1 MLTRLRHLI
10 LLTLLGLPLT
20 TPLWR
25 LTAVPC
31 THDGHLHYHRIAAM
45 RYAWENGLYF
55 TRWLPDLAFG
65 YGYPFFVYREPAPLY
80 AGLFPHLLGLPLP
93 AASNLFYAL
102 CILACGWFMFLWVR
116 DVLGQPA
123 AYVAAFAYMS
133 APYVLVD
140 SLIRGNAP
148 ETLALPLFPLLLWAG
163 RRWLLG
169 GNKRPFLIATFSLA
183 LLSLSHNIS
192 LLIFTPTLLVYL
204 LAIGKIYH
212 LKWQPLLPR
221 LVLLFGLGLGM
232 TIFYSGGALLE
243 LNAVTLEQSTTT
255 RNNDF
260 RFNFAS
266 WGEILAPVTPE
277 DPTLVNP
284 PLPFRLGWVPLGL
297 AVVGVV
303 LFVWGGRGAEEQG
316 SRGETRSPLLPC
328 SPAPPLSQEQTAH
341 IWLMLAATAVYLLM
355 ALPLSQ
361 PLWES
366 LPLIDFVQFPWRFI
380 GRAALPVA
388 FLAGLPFSNQLSAIS
403 YQLSVSP
410 TPHTP
415 HPTPHALRYL
425 LPLALLLLFLEAV
438 PNLYPRI
445 CPEASFPTINDVHAY
460 ERETGLVGVDPEG
473 SYFPRTV
480 QKRPLSSPLEAN
492 YQAEQPPQ
500 RFDLPASVT
509 IHSQS
514 NQPRS
519 GQTSLSSPEPFTAR
533 FLSFAFPGWV
543 ATVDGQPV
551 PITPNNPEGLIT
563 FPVPAGNHDI
573 AIRWGSTPI
582 RSALVALSLL
592 ALAATTALGYWLSHF
607 TTASRTVISYQ
618 SAGSPRRHERHA
630 PPLITD
636 YRLLITAFTLL
647 LLKTAVFDHLPTAL
661 NQPGQPNITHPASLQ
676 AAELRLDGYNLSQS
690 SVASGSTFDI
700 DLAWTAVSAPTTQYQ
715 SNVWLADANG
725 LLWSD
730 KETHRPRLYEDL
742 PPTVQWQPGE
752 WGWDSREVAVLPGT
766 PPGVYNIVV
775 TQFDRSTLQPLTL
788 TDSQTGA
795 VMGPTAVLGQIT
807 VTLPNRPTPLTPQ
820 VAQSGDLAEFGL
832 ILHGYSQDREQ
843 AAPGD
848 PLLLTLFWE
857 RTGDLRATFPLELRD
872 AAGNAVTDWP
882 LSPPASDDL
891 WPRGY
896 FLRAQQ
902 SLRLPA
908 SLGSGSYQFFVAD
921 IPLGGLAIEAPE
933 RVFVQPTVET
943 ALNTPF
949 LDPGTNQPLTT
960 LIGLTISN
968 LQSPISLLWQANAET
983 PTSYRVFIHLVDQD
997 GQIVAQADGEP
1008 ANWSRPTSG
1017 WAPGEYISDSH
1028 TLSLPTDL
1036 APNLTLRI
1044 GLYNPATGQRLVTP
1058 SGGDFVVVPLP

>member
-1 MLTRLRHLI
+1 MRRLLTHFQHLL

-80 AGLFPHLLGLPLP
+80 AGLIPHLLGLPLP

-116 DVLGQPA
+116 DILGQPA

-133 APYVLVD
+133 ASYVLVD

-148 ETLALPLFPLLLWAG
+148 EALALPLFPLLLWAG

-169 GNKRPFLIATFSLA
+169 GNKRPFLITTFSLA

-204 LAIGKIYH
+204 LAIGWLY
-212 LKWQPLLPR
+212 R
-221 LVLLFGLGLGM
+221 LNWRPFCTRIALLFGLGLGM

-303 LFVWGGRGAEEQG
+303 LFALKMIRDWRLEIGDSPSISNLQ
-316 SRGETRSPLLPC
+316 SPIPQETKW
-328 SPAPPLSQEQTAH
+328 H
-341 IWLMLAATAVYLLM
+341 VVLMLAATAVYLLI

-380 GRAALPVA
+380 GRTALPVA
-388 FLAGLPFSNQLSAIS
+388 FLAGLSFSNQLS
-403 YQLSVSP
+403 VNP

-415 HPTPHALRYL
+415 HPTPHTLRYL

-438 PNLYPRI
+438 PNLYPRL
-445 CPEASFPTINDVHAY
+445 CQEAGFPTINDVHAY

-492 YQAEQPPQ
+492 YQAGQPPQ

-509 IHSQS
+509 IYSQS

-519 GQTSLSSPEPFTAR
+519 GQTSLSNPEPFTAR

-543 ATVDGQPV
+543 ATIDGQPV
-551 PITPNNPEGLIT
+551 PITPSAPEGLIT
-563 FPVPAGNHDI
+563 FPVPAGEHELVV
-573 AIRWGSTPI
+573 RWGSTPV

-592 ALAATTALGYWLSHF
+592 ALAITVILGYQLSVVSH
-607 TTASRTVISYQ
+607 Q
-618 SAGSPRRHERHA
+618 SAGFHTQAKPQKR
-630 PPLITD
+630 PLITD
-636 YRLLITAFTLL
+636 YRLLITGFVLL
-647 LLKTAVFDHLPTAL
+647 LLKTAVFDHLPTPL
-661 NQPGQPNITHPASLQ
+661 NQPSRPNVTHTAGLQ
-676 AAELRLDGYNLSQS
+676 AAELRLDGYNLSQN

-700 DLAWTAVSAPTTQYQ
+700 DLAWTAVSAPATQYQ

-775 TQFDRSTLQPLTL
+775 TQFDRNTLQPLTL

-795 VMGPTAVLGQIT
+795 VVGPTAVLGQIT

-921 IPLGGLAIEAPE
+921 IPLGELAIEAPE
-933 RVFVQPTVET
+933 RVFVQPAVET
-943 ALNTPF
+943 SLNTPF
-949 LDPGTNQPLTT
+949 LNPDTNQPLAT
-960 LIGLTISN
+960 LIGLTVSN
-968 LQSPISLLWQANAET
+968 LQSPNLLISLLWRANAET

-997 GQIVAQADGEP
+997 GQIIAQADGEP

-1028 TLSLPTDL
+1028 TLPLPTDL
-1036 APNLTLRI
+1036 PPNLTLRI
-1044 GLYNPATGQRLVTP
+1044 GLYNPATGQRLATP